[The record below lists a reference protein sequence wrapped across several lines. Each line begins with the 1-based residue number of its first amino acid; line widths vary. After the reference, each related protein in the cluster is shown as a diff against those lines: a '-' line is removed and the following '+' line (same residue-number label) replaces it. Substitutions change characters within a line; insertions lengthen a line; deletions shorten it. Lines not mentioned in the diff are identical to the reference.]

1 VVVED
6 LIDEVPGTD
15 GNAGGEVA
23 DPESEDFWEAQATT
37 AGQFCADGFATD
49 GLFIAVA

>member
-37 AGQFCADGFATD
+37 ASQFCADGFATD